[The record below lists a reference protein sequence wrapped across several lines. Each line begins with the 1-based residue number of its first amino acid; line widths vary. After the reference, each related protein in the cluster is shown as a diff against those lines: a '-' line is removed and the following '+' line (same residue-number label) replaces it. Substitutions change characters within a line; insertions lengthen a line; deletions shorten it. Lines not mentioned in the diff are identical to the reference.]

1 MEKKKNNA
9 VEKAENAAKKS
20 AAVEKKEQGVK
31 EQSRVISEKEK
42 SAPHGKKKARRAHGK
57 GSSVK
62 ASEAKKA
69 DNKEKRKAAKAERAA
84 ERKRLKAELKEK
96 RLKEKRDRIEKR
108 EKSESEKERIRAE
121 KRVETARIKARKKAE
136 KEKAK
141 ATALREK
148 NRRIAELKAKKAEIK
163 AEKERR
169 RDMLKKESKKERA
182 ARVAKE
188 KEEKLALKREK
199 RERIAEQKRQKF
211 LAKSERKKRRAET
224 RQKNKEQG
232 RGYGGWLAA
241 VISLGSATLVLAS
254 VLTFVFL
261 VPSEK
266 ENMLEAT
273 YRKSFYDVVDQVD
286 NMDINLSKAIATKDE
301 SATQEYL
308 LDLAVNSELAESD
321 VQQLPLQDESKH
333 YTAKIINQIG
343 DYAKFLHKK
352 IASGEKLTEKEYEN
366 LSALKKANE
375 TLKNALAQTTESM
388 SGDYNFTAM
397 TGGGNGDIVI
407 NNFNELQNL
416 SADYPELIYDGP
428 FSDGKDRREI
438 KGLTGENVSE
448 SMAKEYFTKLFA
460 NFGLENARCEGRTDS
475 GIKCF
480 NFSAEAGGENLFA
493 QISEKGCRLVMFA
506 YSGSCKEVNIDGDL
520 AEEKGLEFLVAAG
533 LDDMTPVW
541 INLANNV
548 YTVNFAYKAEGII
561 FYPDLVKVRVCAET
575 GKVIGMEGTSYYY
588 NHTERKAG
596 TPKIDEKTARDNISS
611 GIDVITC
618 RLAVIP
624 VGETTEKLCYEFSG
638 TMNGETYYVYIDA
651 ASGRQTEMFKV
662 IKSSEG
668 ELLM

>member
-20 AAVEKKEQGVK
+20 ATNEVK
-31 EQSRVISEKEK
+31 PQVMKDGLSEAAGKAN
-42 SAPHGKKKARRAHGK
+42 APRGKKKTRSAHGK
-57 GSSVK
+57 NNSVK

-69 DNKEKRKAAKAERAA
+69 DKKQKKQAVKEARAA
-84 ERKRLKAELKEK
+84 EKKRLKAELKEK
-96 RLKEKRDRIEKR
+96 KQEKRRAAKIER
-108 EKSESEKERIRAE
+108 ERAEAEKERIRAE

-148 NRRIAELKAKKAEIK
+148 NRRIAEMKAKKAEIK

-169 RDMLKKESKKERA
+169 RDMLKKESKSARA
-182 ARVAKE
+182 ARIAKE
-188 KEEKLALKREK
+188 KEERIALKREK
-199 RERIAEQKRQKF
+199 RARIAEERRQKF
-211 LAKSERKKRRAET
+211 LAKKESKQRRAET

-301 SATQEYL
+301 SATQVYL

-343 DYAKFLHKK
+343 DYAKYLHKK
-352 IASGEKLTEKEYEN
+352 IASGEKLTQKEYEN
-366 LSALKKANE
+366 LAALKKANE
-375 TLKNALAQTTESM
+375 TLKKALAQTTESL

-397 TGGGNGDIVI
+397 TGGGNGDVVI

-448 SMAKEYFTKLFA
+448 AAAKDYFTKLFA
-460 NFGLENARCEGRTDS
+460 SFAPENVRCEGRTDL

-480 NFSAEAGGENLFA
+480 NISAESGEENLFA
-493 QISEKGCRLVMFA
+493 QISERGGKLVMFA
-506 YSGSCKEVNIDGDL
+506 FSGSCKEVNIDGDF
-520 AEEKGLEFLVAAG
+520 AAEKGLEFLAAAG
-533 LDDMTPVW
+533 IEDMTPVW

-548 YTVNFAYKAEGII
+548 YTVNYAYKAEGII
-561 FYPDLVKVRVCAET
+561 FYPDLIKIRVCAET

-588 NHTERKAG
+588 NHTERKAE
-596 TPKIDEKTARDNISS
+596 TPAISESAARDDISS
-611 GIDVITC
+611 EIDVITC

-638 TMNGETYYVYIDA
+638 TIDEETYYIYIDA
-651 ASGRQTEMFKV
+651 VSGRQTEMFKV